1 MTSAESIRELLGKS
15 SVDLPEGAESGTGP
29 DPATP
34 HQAHARLMRGRPSM
48 ACGRSELIQAFLGAD
63 THLVNNRERRD
74 PALVLNI
81 ANPDRVDFV
90 GMA

>member
-1 MTSAESIRELLGKS
+1 
-15 SVDLPEGAESGTGP
+15 
-29 DPATP
+29 
-34 HQAHARLMRGRPSM
+34 M